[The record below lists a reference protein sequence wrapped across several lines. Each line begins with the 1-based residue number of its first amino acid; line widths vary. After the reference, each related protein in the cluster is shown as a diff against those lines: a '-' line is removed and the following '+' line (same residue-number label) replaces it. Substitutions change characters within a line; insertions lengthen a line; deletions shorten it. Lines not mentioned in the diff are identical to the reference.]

1 VDAAEGRGVEALES
15 DMASGA
21 RSLAGGRPSL
31 LQDVLRG
38 RRTEIE
44 ELNGFVVQRGH
55 ELGVPTPMNA
65 AVVREVQRHGV
76 GRLQPDPKNLEPLAA
91 LLAVPAAT

>member
-1 VDAAEGRGVEALES
+1 MAE
-15 DMASGA
+15 GA
-21 RSLAGGRPSL
+21 RSLTGGRPSL

-44 ELNGFVVQRGH
+44 ELNGFVVKRGR

-65 AVVREVQRHGV
+65 AVVREVNRHAV
-76 GRLQPDPKNLEPLAA
+76 GQLRPDPQQPRPAGGAA
-91 LLAVPAAT
+91 AGRVWRREVKPWR